1 MVNIPTSISNL
12 KTKVDE
18 VDVGK
23 SKTFSLDLEKLRD
36 VVDNEVMKNTK
47 FKTIKTKFRKE
58 KTPDATN
65 LIHTNQ
71 CNTGKQN
78 SE

>member
-36 VVDNEVMKNTK
+36 VVDNEVIKNTK
-47 FKTIKTKFRKE
+47 FKTIKTKV
-58 KTPDATN
+58 N
-65 LIHTNQ
+65 
-71 CNTGKQN
+71 N
-78 SE
+78 SEKKKFLMQLI